1 VSGVT
6 DMAMRYVRAAARADG
21 PALLE
26 TAGDDGDDSARA
38 AARQLLQ
45 TVFGASATGS
55 TAPTELVELVA
66 QPEDNEAENA
76 LYTRI
81 DDMLSADPV
90 TERAVTAVL
99 TDLYRR
105 AFAAGDTQALVT
117 MGDLLRNC
125 GDNDAALAAYQ
136 QAATAGSAEAVF
148 AWARLLDRGFGDP
161 DAAAAVYQE
170 AIDAGDPE
178 TSPQALVQLG
188 YLLAR
193 GGRDEAAAQAAFR
206 HAIESDHPRWAL
218 AGMKGMGFVAE
229 QQGDHDAAATIYRQ
243 IIDSGDPE
251 WGANAAY
258 SLGRL
263 LEDNGDAAGAKAA
276 YRRAVSL
283 GPGDEAAGALGR
295 LLDML
300 AEQADLDAVRSAHQL
315 AVHVGTSNA
324 AYALVIIAQ
333 LLRNL
338 GDPHAARA
346 ALEQA
351 AADGDSLAIDMLE
364 DEPNWPH

>member
-1 VSGVT
+1 
-6 DMAMRYVRAAARADG
+6 MAMRYVRAAARADG

-26 TAGDDGDDSARA
+26 PAGADGGEFAGA

-45 TVFGASATGS
+45 TVFGPSATGS
-55 TAPTELVELVA
+55 TAPAELVGLVA
-66 QPEDNEAENA
+66 QPQDNEAENA
-76 LYTRI
+76 LYRRI
-81 DDMLSADPV
+81 DDMLAADAV
-90 TERAVTAVL
+90 TESAVTAVL

-117 MGDLLRNC
+117 MGDLMRNC
-125 GDNDAALAAYQ
+125 GDNDTALAAYQ
-136 QAATAGSAEAVF
+136 QAATAGNAEAVF
-148 AWARLLDRGFGDP
+148 ALACLLDRGFGDP
-161 DAAAAVYQE
+161 DAAAAVCQE

-178 TSPQALVQLG
+178 TSPQALVHLG

-206 HAIESDHPRWAL
+206 HAVESGHPRWAL

-229 QQGDHDAAATIYRQ
+229 QQGDPDAAATIYRQ
-243 IIDSGDPE
+243 IIDSGNPE
-251 WGANAAY
+251 WGASAAY

-263 LEDNGDAAGAKAA
+263 LEDIGDSAGAKAA
-276 YRRAVSL
+276 YGRAVSL
-283 GPGDEAAGALGR
+283 GPSDEAAGALGR

-300 AEQADLDAVRSAHQL
+300 AAQGDLDAARSAHQL
-315 AVHVGTSNA
+315 AVQVGNSNA
-324 AYALVIIAQ
+324 AYALVVIAQ
-333 LLRNL
+333 LLRDL
-338 GDPHAARA
+338 GDPRAARA